1 MRIRWTNPAR
11 HALAAHVAY
20 IAADNP
26 DAAERVRIAI
36 LSAIERLADQPY
48 LGRIGR
54 RAGTRELVI
63 ASFPAYIVVY
73 RVTET
78 EIHITRVWHG
88 RQNLPKEQ

>member
-1 MRIRWTNPAR
+1 MLIRWTNPAR

-26 DAAERVRIAI
+26 DAAERVRNAI
-36 LSAIERLADQPY
+36 ISAIERLADQPY

-54 RAGTRELVI
+54 RTGTRELAV

-78 EIHITRVWHG
+78 EIRITHVWHG

>member
-11 HALAAHVAY
+11 RALAAHVAY
-20 IAADNP
+20 LAADNP
-26 DAAERVRIAI
+26 DAAERIRNAI
-36 LSAIERLADQPY
+36 VSAVERLADQPH

-78 EIHITRVWHG
+78 DIRITRVWHG
-88 RQNLPKEQ
+88 RQNWPREQ

>member
-11 HALAAHVAY
+11 RAFAAHVAY

-26 DAAERVRIAI
+26 DVAERVCTAI
-36 LSAIERLADQPY
+36 VVAVERLTDQPH

-78 EIHITRVWHG
+78 DIRITRVWHR
-88 RQNLPKEQ
+88 RQNWQREQ

>member
-11 HALAAHVAY
+11 RALAAHVAY
-20 IAADNP
+20 IAADDP
-26 DAAERVRIAI
+26 DAAEGVRNAI
-36 LSAIERLADQPY
+36 VAAVERLTDQPH

-63 ASFPAYIVVY
+63 PSFPAYIVVY

-78 EIHITRVWHG
+78 EIRMTRVWHG
-88 RQNLPKEQ
+88 RQNWQREQ

>member
-1 MRIRWTNPAR
+1 MRIRWANPAR
-11 HALAAHVAY
+11 RALAAHVAY

-26 DAAERVRIAI
+26 DAAERVRNAI
-36 LSAIERLADQPY
+36 VSTVERLADQPH

-78 EIHITRVWHG
+78 DIRITRVWHG
-88 RQNLPKEQ
+88 RQNWPREQ